1 MTNKTGMALQIAV
14 MIYFI
19 VSGVSRIDHGPMWMR
34 VLNGVLVAGAS
45 AVLLWSVVKVRR
57 SESGQR

>member
-1 MTNKTGMALQIAV
+1 MTSKTATALQIAV

-45 AVLLWSVVKVRR
+45 AVLVWSVVKVRKR
-57 SESGQR
+57 ESEQR

>member
-1 MTNKTGMALQIAV
+1 
-14 MIYFI
+14 
-19 VSGVSRIDHGPMWMR
+19 MWMR
-34 VLNGVLVAGAS
+34 VLNGVLVVGAS